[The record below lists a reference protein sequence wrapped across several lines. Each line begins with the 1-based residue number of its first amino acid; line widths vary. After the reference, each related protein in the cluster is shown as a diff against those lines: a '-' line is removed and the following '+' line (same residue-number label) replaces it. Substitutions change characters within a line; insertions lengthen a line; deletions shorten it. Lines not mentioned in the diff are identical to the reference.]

1 MAPLNGTNGVA
12 NGEKV
17 PKAPLHDE
25 PVPRFHLPV
34 DSEHKAKAINLFS
47 FAHPHMR
54 SFHLNWFGFFVTFLA
69 AYASAPLVP
78 IIRDS
83 LNLEQFEAN
92 LAGAKIADPTGAV
105 WVLRHALG

>member
-1 MAPLNGTNGVA
+1 
-12 NGEKV
+12 
-17 PKAPLHDE
+17 
-25 PVPRFHLPV
+25 
-34 DSEHKAKAINLFS
+34 
-47 FAHPHMR
+47 MR

-83 LNLEQFEAN
+83 LNLEQYEAN